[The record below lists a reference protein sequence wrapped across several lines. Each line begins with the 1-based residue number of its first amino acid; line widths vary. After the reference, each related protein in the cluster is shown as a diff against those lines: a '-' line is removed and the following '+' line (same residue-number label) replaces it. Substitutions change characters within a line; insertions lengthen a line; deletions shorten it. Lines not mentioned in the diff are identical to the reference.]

1 MEEHVR
7 REVHDKA
14 PEQTPAAKEQ
24 GLKNEQPADM
34 VACTFRVEGKTELGE
49 EVVVMRASKELR
61 EWDLEQSLVIK
72 RELPSE
78 IQDVWQLAEILR
90 EEFKRLEEETKQRFT
105 VQIQVNHALTHLAL
119 SGHGGQIF

>member
-14 PEQTPAAKEQ
+14 PEQTLAAKGQ
-24 GLKNEQPADM
+24 GSEDEQPADM

-49 EVVVMRASKELR
+49 EVVVMGASKELR
-61 EWDLEQSLVIK
+61 EWDLEQSLVIE

-78 IQDVWQLAEILR
+78 IQDVWQLAEIQR
-90 EEFKRLEEETKQRFT
+90 EEFKRLEEETKQRLT
-105 VQIQVNHALTHLAL
+105 VQIQVNHALTHLTL
-119 SGHGGQIF
+119 S